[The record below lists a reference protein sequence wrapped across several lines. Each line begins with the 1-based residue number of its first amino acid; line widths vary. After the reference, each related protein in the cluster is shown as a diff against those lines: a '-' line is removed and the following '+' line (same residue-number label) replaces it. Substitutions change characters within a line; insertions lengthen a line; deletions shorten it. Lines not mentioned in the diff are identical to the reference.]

1 MTKEAL
7 KDFRES
13 KDLNQKQL
21 AEYLGVTRQA
31 TISDWERGERKIPK
45 WVELRI
51 KAETSK
57 N

>member
-1 MTKEAL
+1 MTKEQL
-7 KDFRES
+7 RDYRES

-51 KAETSK
+51 KAETG
-57 N
+57 NR